1 MNVSEIM
8 TRNPSAC
15 NPETKL
21 TEVAR
26 IMVEKNCGAVP
37 IVDKKTNKPV
47 GIITDRDIT
56 CRTVAVGENPLNL
69 TAASIMTDKMFSIE
83 SDRSEEELLRLMEQ
97 KQVRRIPVIDN
108 AGKFIGIVSQAD
120 VARKLPEHETAEL
133 LKVVSKPS
141 ARAV

>member
-1 MNVSEIM
+1 M

>member
-1 MNVSEIM
+1 MNVGEIM

-120 VARKLPEHETAEL
+120 VARKLSEHETAEL

-141 ARAV
+141 ARAA

>member
-120 VARKLPEHETAEL
+120 VARKLSEHETAEL

>member
-1 MNVSEIM
+1 MNVGEIM